1 MVCVNQYREV
11 IGTHILAQI
20 LLNVN
25 REVEHE
31 FSMEQFRHPDH
42 ASLTETLYEID
53 APNLT
58 GE

>member
-25 REVEHE
+25 RWVEHE
-31 FSMEQFRHPDH
+31 FGVKQFRHPDN
-42 ASLTETLYEID
+42 ASLAETLYEID
-53 APNLT
+53 APSLT

>member
-1 MVCVNQYREV
+1 MVCVNQYGEV
-11 IGTHILAQI
+11 HGTHILAQI

-25 REVEHE
+25 RGVEHE

-53 APNLT
+53 APDLT